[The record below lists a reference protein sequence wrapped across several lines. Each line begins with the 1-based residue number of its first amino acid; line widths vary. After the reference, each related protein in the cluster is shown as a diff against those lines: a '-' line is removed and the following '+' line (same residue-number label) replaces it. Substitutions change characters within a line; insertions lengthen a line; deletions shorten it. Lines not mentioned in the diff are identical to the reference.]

1 MTKVCHHGAI
11 PHVALLILF
20 SFFFSFFFF
29 LFCNAVLSYRCSR
42 DEVNLF
48 LCLGNI
54 SLETLPCC
62 RLSVLKQERTNFS
75 CYINRKSS
83 TAVLLHARDQL

>member
-1 MTKVCHHGAI
+1 MTKVCHQGAV
-11 PHVALLILF
+11 PHVALLIQLLLF
-20 SFFFSFFFF
+20 LFFYF
-29 LFCNAVLSYRCSR
+29 FCNAVLSYRCSM

-48 LCLGNI
+48 LCLENI

-62 RLSVLKQERTNFS
+62 CLSVLKQERTNFP